1 MAAERTPDPPDGDSR
16 YLSVAQVARHLG
28 CSVSLVQKWRRLGWI
43 TATRLGPPE
52 VPVYGY
58 LPGDVE
64 HFVSQRWNRRR
75 GRPPG
80 SNPLTRAHAP
90 QPPRRTPEA
99 APTPVSTAKKDPEA
113 AHAAPATW
121 VVPAASLA
129 PLPVHEIH
137 NGTATAAG
145 PGAATSAI
153 RPLFLWDGDPRTT
166 RPLILARFAPHEL
179 EYALSVA
186 AAWARRYSVMILGE
200 AATAGEETS
209 ILATWHNGERL
220 ATF

>member
-43 TATRLGPPE
+43 SATRLGPPE

-58 LPGDVE
+58 LPEDVE
-64 HFVSQRWNRRR
+64 RFVSKRWNRRR

-80 SNPLTRAHAP
+80 STSSSPTLAP
-90 QPPRRTPEA
+90 QPVRRAAVSLSTPPA
-99 APTPVSTAKKDPEA
+99 AQPPTMVEV
-113 AHAAPATW
+113 APASPVRDGIIGATT
-121 VVPAASLA
+121 PA
-129 PLPVHEIH
+129 
-137 NGTATAAG
+137 T
-145 PGAATSAI
+145 
-153 RPLFLWDGDPRTT
+153 RPLFLWDGDPQTS

-186 AAWARRYSVMILGE
+186 AAWSRRYPIMILGE
-200 AATAGEETS
+200 AASAGEDAT
-209 ILATWHNGERL
+209 ILATWHNGDRL
-220 ATF
+220 PAP